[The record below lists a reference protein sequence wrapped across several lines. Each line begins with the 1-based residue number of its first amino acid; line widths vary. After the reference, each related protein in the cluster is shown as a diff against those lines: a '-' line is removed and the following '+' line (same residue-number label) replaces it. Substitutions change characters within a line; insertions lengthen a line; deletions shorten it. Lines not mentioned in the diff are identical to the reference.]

1 MRKNWKR
8 WIAGL
13 LTAVMLV
20 TMLPTVAYAAVGDL
34 LDMSSVQRTAL
45 LAALEEV
52 YGDDA
57 EAYLAILKQYG
68 LIDED
73 GNIVTDEK
81 IIMDGAEYTLDEI
94 EAILDDPA
102 TDLTKVVEV
111 DGDYLTLADLKTV
124 VEIER
129 YLAYLKA
136 TYFTEQDLTD
146 EQIDSFYDLA
156 EAWANGD
163 MVMLAADALEGV
175 GPAGVDHDVR
185 LTVTGAATAEENGEY
200 TVTVE
205 ASQSAAGSDQ
215 EITFSWRTVDGSVTA
230 GIDGGE
236 TVTMR
241 PGESKTLTVHV
252 GETPE
257 RVQGTGTFL
266 VQLYDLKNALLSDGS
281 TRWEQTVTVGSD
293 DYFKY
298 YSRVSK
304 TLSYDRR
311 EHGVETDWVVAGGDE
326 EMRDRIRDGGNPMFL
341 ADKETLSLEGMSSGN
356 YLRIFESSGGSL
368 IAGNFKYTVDVLGW
382 FFDPGSSRPIAEERP
397 FSYELKIDDEVL
409 QADNNFTD
417 WVVEETY
424 LLPSIGLVAFSTQ
437 SENLDYEEGDEIPE
451 HTMEMN
457 MSGYYRRYLTSSG
470 SETSFAFDPYLEYR
484 ASYYMQET
492 TKETTVSFSAPAG
505 T

>member
-34 LDMSSVQRTAL
+34 LDMSGVQRTAL

-81 IIMDGAEYTLDEI
+81 IIMDGQAYTLDEI

-146 EQIDSFYDLA
+146 EQIDNFYDLA

-205 ASQSAAGSDQ
+205 ALPVRRRSGD
-215 EITFSWRTVDGSVTA
+215 
-230 GIDGGE
+230 
-236 TVTMR
+236 
-241 PGESKTLTVHV
+241 H
-252 GETPE
+252 
-257 RVQGTGTFL
+257 
-266 VQLYDLKNALLSDGS
+266 LLLADSG
-281 TRWEQTVTVGSD
+281 RQ
-293 DYFKY
+293 
-298 YSRVSK
+298 R
-304 TLSYDRR
+304 DRR
-311 EHGVETDWVVAGGDE
+311 H
-326 EMRDRIRDGGNPMFL
+326 
-341 ADKETLSLEGMSSGN
+341 
-356 YLRIFESSGGSL
+356 
-368 IAGNFKYTVDVLGW
+368 
-382 FFDPGSSRPIAEERP
+382 
-397 FSYELKIDDEVL
+397 
-409 QADNNFTD
+409 
-417 WVVEETY
+417 
-424 LLPSIGLVAFSTQ
+424 
-437 SENLDYEEGDEIPE
+437 
-451 HTMEMN
+451 
-457 MSGYYRRYLTSSG
+457 
-470 SETSFAFDPYLEYR
+470 
-484 ASYYMQET
+484 
-492 TKETTVSFSAPAG
+492 
-505 T
+505 